1 MEERTKVG
9 IKISKIFLVL
19 GTSSYFKDI
28 PKQEVLLAKN
38 LGKPFRVLL
47 DKDVVVPAWFKEN
60 VVDYKQKVI
69 NLKTIHTIKSGWMKD
84 FLKVE
89 H

>member
-1 MEERTKVG
+1 MKERTKAG
-9 IKISKIFLVL
+9 IKGSKIFLVI
-19 GTSSYFKDI
+19 GTSSYFEDI

-60 VVDYKQKVI
+60 VVDYKQKVV
-69 NLKTIHTIKSGWMKD
+69 NLKTIHTTKAGWMKD
-84 FLKVE
+84 FLKLKD
-89 H
+89 